1 MPHDSPPSNPS
12 SSLDGKFD
20 NHRIMKYIARLLAI
34 ITAFALL
41 FAAYGG
47 RVDPTIWLLPSLA
60 TLALPVVA
68 IVAIAVMA
76 LLALFRQWR
85 AVVVIFGALLLSWP
99 TLRLISP
106 LNITTPKANPEASQL
121 KVLTM
126 NVTEFNWLGNEQP
139 SKNMRYILDQDAD
152 IVVIQEGLVYF
163 KYEQLPTV
171 TPMLDE
177 LYKKYP
183 YRKEAFFDVGILSKY
198 PFTEVQTPVLSTNDL
213 NYFIKAWDV
222 DVPGDDIRVIS
233 MHLSSLRFN
242 KNDSKIFDS
251 INVPSGRKRRIKS
264 VAKKLGDGFRKHV
277 PQVEAMRK
285 LVDETVGDVLVMGD
299 MNDTPGSFAYRTLCG
314 EDLRDAWA
322 DTGFGPIYTFR
333 ANHLY
338 VKIDHI
344 LYRGK
349 LKPLMCRRDKEGESD
364 HYPMVAVF
372 ERE

>member
-1 MPHDSPPSNPS
+1 
-12 SSLDGKFD
+12 
-20 NHRIMKYIARLLAI
+20 MKYIFRLIAI
-34 ITAFALL
+34 VASFALL
-41 FAAYGG
+41 LAAYGG
-47 RVDPTIWLLPSLA
+47 RVDPTVWILPSMA

-68 IVAIAVMA
+68 GVC
-76 LLALFRQWR
+76 LLLLLLLVLFRQWR
-85 AVVVIFGALLLSWP
+85 SAVVLVGALLLSWP

-106 LNITTPKANPEASQL
+106 LNISSPKGTPGSQQL

-163 KYEQLPTV
+163 RYEQLPTV
-171 TPMLDE
+171 KPMLSE

-198 PFTEVQTPVLSTNDL
+198 PFDEVQTPILATDAL

-233 MHLSSLRFN
+233 MHLSSLKFN
-242 KNDSKIFDS
+242 QNDSQIFDS

-277 PQVEAMRK
+277 PQVMAMRK

-314 EDLRDAWA
+314 DDLRDAWA
-322 DTGFGPIYTFR
+322 DTGFGPVYTFR

-344 LYRGK
+344 FYRGN
-349 LKPLMCRRDKEGESD
+349 LKPLSCRRDKQGESD
-364 HYPMVAVF
+364 HYPLVAVF

>member
-1 MPHDSPPSNPS
+1 
-12 SSLDGKFD
+12 
-20 NHRIMKYIARLLAI
+20 MKYIARLLSI
-34 ITAFALL
+34 IAAFALM

-47 RVDPTIWLLPSLA
+47 RVNPTIWVLPSMA

-68 IVAIAVMA
+68 IAAIVLMA
-76 LLALFRQWR
+76 LLLIFKQWR
-85 AVVVIFGALLLSWP
+85 AAVVIFGALLLSWP
-99 TLRLISP
+99 TLRLICPFNLSH
-106 LNITTPKANPEASQL
+106 PKANPDAAQL

-126 NVTEFNWLGNEQP
+126 NVTQFNWVDNEEP
-139 SKNMRYILDQDAD
+139 SKNMRYILDQNAD

-163 KYEQLPTV
+163 RYEQLKPV
-171 TPMLDE
+171 EPMLDE

-198 PFTEVQTPVLSTNDL
+198 PFTEVRTPILAKDSI

-242 KNDSKIFDS
+242 SNDNQIFDS

-264 VAKKLGDGFRKHV
+264 VVKKLGDGFCRHV
-277 PQVEAMRK
+277 PQVEAMRQ
-285 LVDETVGDVLVMGD
+285 LLDETVGDVLVMGD
-299 MNDTPGSFAYRTLCG
+299 LNDTPGSFAYRTLCG

-322 DTGFGPIYTFR
+322 DTGFGPMYTFH
-333 ANHLY
+333 ANHMY

-344 LYRGK
+344 FYRGNI
-349 LKPLMCRRDKEGESD
+349 KPLICRRDKEGESD